1 MTRFRRE
8 AVCVKDVCWCVA
20 ARGQRGQGHAGEA
33 LREAYLRRS
42 GDAEAREVLHVVR
55 RAPFDTA
62 GSSIRRA
69 AVEVGLLRVPPMAV
83 PLATVH
89 AGAPT
94 PRAPDAPLREAC
106 CNRRCSPEGEIGVVD
121 RSKRSPPLPRG
132 QGVRFPRLAKFAK
145 SYPPVPTL
153 VYRVSFHA
161 AVACAPRA

>member
-8 AVCVKDVCWCVA
+8 AVCVEDVCWCVA

-55 RAPFDTA
+55 PAPFDTA

-83 PLATVH
+83 PLATIH

-94 PRAPDAPLREAC
+94 PRAPDAPLPMAC
-106 CNRRCSPEGEIGVVD
+106 CNRPSSPKVEIRVHC
-121 RSKRSPPLPRG
+121 RSITSPPLPRG
-132 QGVRFPRLAKFAK
+132 QRC
-145 SYPPVPTL
+145 
-153 VYRVSFHA
+153 SFLD
-161 AVACAPRA
+161 